1 MGSVKNLRRS
11 ESRAKGSPDMPE
23 PTKEQTFEST
33 MERLNAL
40 VHDMESDQLPLDR
53 LLTAYEEGIQLV
65 KICQGQLANAQ
76 QRLEIIQTNAA
87 RELEVKPFDPAS
99 TKAET
104 PAVRASA
111 KGASLF

>member
-1 MGSVKNLRRS
+1 
-11 ESRAKGSPDMPE
+11 
-23 PTKEQTFEST
+23 

-53 LLTAYEEGIQLV
+53 LLTAYEEGVQLV

-104 PAVRASA
+104 PSVRASA